1 MDKKKALNLL
11 MPLQM
16 GFLGSAALFVAAKLE
31 VADQL
36 IVGERPV
43 EEIAMALGVRTEML
57 YRILR
62 FLASQGI
69 FEERPGRRF
78 ALNDAGHLMR
88 TDVEQSYQPFAVA
101 NTERALN
108 AALEL
113 FEAVKTGEIPF
124 VRRFGHHPFETLH
137 KDPKAA
143 ALIER
148 GWQGV
153 HGPETAAFFEAYD
166 LSGIRTLADI
176 GGGHGDVIV
185 GFLKGDPSRRGA
197 IFDIPNVAKN
207 VQQRLDAAGLGSR
220 CQVVAGDFFKEIPV
234 KADAYFLRH
243 ILHDW
248 NDEECSTILR
258 NIAKQC
264 KAGDRV
270 LIAECVIKD
279 PNRPDP
285 GKLLD
290 MMMLLFLTG
299 WERTEDE
306 YRDLLESTGF
316 EWVGVTPTD
325 SIISVVEGRFP
336 G

>member
-1 MDKKKALNLL
+1 MDKKKALNRL

-31 VADQL
+31 VADHL
-36 IVGERPV
+36 VGGERPV
-43 EEIAMALGVRTEML
+43 DELAMELGVRTEML

-78 ALNDAGHLMR
+78 ALNDAGQLMR

-113 FEAVKTGEIPF
+113 LPAVQSGEIPF
-124 VRRFGHHPFETLH
+124 VRRYGHHPFESLH
-137 KDPKAA
+137 KDAAAA

-153 HGPETAAFFEAYD
+153 HGPETAAFFEAYN
-166 LSGIRTLADI
+166 LKGIGTLADI
-176 GGGHGDVIV
+176 GGGHGDVVV
-185 GFLKGDPSRRGA
+185 GFLQGDPARRGV
-197 IFDIPNVAKN
+197 IFDIPNVAKQ
-207 VQQRLDAAGLGSR
+207 VQKRLDAAGLSSR
-220 CQVVAGDFFKEIPV
+220 SEVVAGDFFREIPV

-258 NIAKQC
+258 NIAAQC

-270 LIAECVIKD
+270 LIAECVIKE
-279 PNRPDP
+279 PNQPDP

-290 MMMLLFLTG
+290 MMMLLFLSG
-299 WERTEDE
+299 KERTAFE
-306 YRDLLESTGF
+306 YQELLESTGF
-316 EWVGVTPTD
+316 EWVGITPTD
-325 SIISVVEGRFP
+325 SIISIVEGRFP

>member
-1 MDKKKALNLL
+1 
-11 MPLQM
+11 
-16 GFLGSAALFVAAKLE
+16 
-31 VADQL
+31 
-36 IVGERPV
+36 
-43 EEIAMALGVRTEML
+43 
-57 YRILR
+57 
-62 FLASQGI
+62 
-69 FEERPGRRF
+69 
-78 ALNDAGHLMR
+78 MR

-101 NTERALN
+101 NTERGFN

-113 FEAVKTGEIPF
+113 LAAVRTGEIPF
-124 VRRFGHHPFETLH
+124 VRRYGHHPFETLH
-137 KDPKAA
+137 RDPTAA

-153 HGPETAAFFEAYD
+153 HGPETAAFFAACD

-176 GGGHGDVIV
+176 GGGHGDVVV
-185 GFLKGDPSRRGA
+185 GFLNGDPARRGV
-197 IFDIPNVAKN
+197 IFDIPNVAGQ
-207 VQQRLDAAGLGSR
+207 VQQRIETAGLASR
-220 CQVVAGDFFKEIPV
+220 CKVVAGDFFREIPV
-234 KADAYFLRH
+234 QADAYFLRH

-248 NDEECSTILR
+248 DDRECRTILR
-258 NIAKQC
+258 NIAAQC
-264 KAGDRV
+264 KRGDRV
-270 LIAECVIKD
+270 LIAECVVKE
-279 PNRPDP
+279 PNVPDP

-299 WERTEDE
+299 WERTADE

>member
-1 MDKKKALNLL
+1 MDNKKALSIL
-11 MPLQM
+11 MPFQM
-16 GFLGSAALFVAAKLE
+16 GFLGSAALYVAAKLE
-31 VADQL
+31 VADHL
-36 IVGERPV
+36 VGGERPV
-43 EEIAMALGVRTEML
+43 EELAMQLGARTEML

-78 ALNDAGHLMR
+78 ALNDAGQLMR

-113 FEAVKTGEIPF
+113 LPAVQTGEIPF

-137 KDPKAA
+137 KDAAAA

-153 HGPETAAFFEAYD
+153 HGPETAAFFAAYD
-166 LSGIRTLADI
+166 LSSIGTLADI

-185 GFLKGDPSRRGA
+185 GFLKGKPARRGV
-197 IFDIPNVAKN
+197 IFDIPNVAKQ
-207 VQQRLDAAGLGSR
+207 VEKRLESAGLASH
-220 CQVVAGDFFKEIPV
+220 CEVVAGDFFREIPV
-234 KADAYFLRH
+234 KADAFFLRH

-248 NDEECSTILR
+248 NDEECRTILR
-258 NIAKQC
+258 NIAAQC
-264 KAGDRV
+264 KSGDRV
-270 LIAECVIKD
+270 LIAECVIKE
-279 PNRPDP
+279 PNQPDT
-285 GKLLD
+285 GKLFD
-290 MMMLLFLTG
+290 MMMMLFLTG
-299 WERTEDE
+299 KERTEIE
-306 YRDLLESTGF
+306 YQDLLESTGF

-325 SIISVVEGRFP
+325 SIISIVEGRFR
-336 G
+336 

>member
-1 MDKKKALNLL
+1 MDKKKALARL
-11 MPLQM
+11 MPFQM
-16 GFLGSAALFVAAKLE
+16 GFLNSAALFAAAKLE

-36 IVGERPV
+36 IAGEKPV
-43 EEIAMALGVRTEML
+43 EEIALAVGARTEML

-78 ALNDAGHLMR
+78 ALNDAGQLMR
-88 TDVEQSYQPFAVA
+88 TDVEQAYQPFAVA
-101 NTERALN
+101 NTERGLN
-108 AALEL
+108 AATEL

-137 KDPKAA
+137 KDPAAA

-153 HGPETAAFFEAYD
+153 HGPETAAFLEAYD
-166 LSGIRTLADI
+166 LTGIRTLADI

-185 GFLKGDPSRRGA
+185 GFLKGDAQRRGV
-197 IFDIPNVAKN
+197 IFDIPNVAKQ
-207 VQQRLDAAGLGSR
+207 VQKRLDAAGLASR

-234 KADAYFLRH
+234 KADAYFMRH

-248 NDEECSTILR
+248 NDEECRTILR
-258 NIAKQC
+258 NIAAQC
-264 KAGDRV
+264 RKGDRV
-270 LIAECVIKD
+270 LIAECVVKE
-279 PNRPDP
+279 PNVPDT
-285 GKLLD
+285 GKLFD
-290 MMMLLFLTG
+290 MMMMLFLTG
-299 WERTEDE
+299 KERTEFE
-306 YRDLLESTGF
+306 YQDLLESSGF

-336 G
+336 R